1 MGNSTPIEPITV
13 NPEVVV
19 FDDDSEAVSP
29 AVGAA
34 TFVPDA
40 HRVLAVR
47 AEFMFEHFK
56 TVAHGKPFIEDEARA
71 LPAAFRFRYSL
82 QVVQY
87 PASKVMDLLDT
98 TFLEEC
104 G

>member
-1 MGNSTPIEPITV
+1 MI
-13 NPEVVV
+13 V
-19 FDDDSEAVSP
+19 FDDDPEPISG

-34 TFVPDA
+34 PLVPDA

-56 TVAHGKPFIEDEARA
+56 IVAHGKPFIEDEARA

-87 PASKVMDLLDT
+87 PASKLMDLLDT